1 MILLISVNFSENVG
15 NNWNR
20 WNHIVPQSTSKL
32 FACYSGTRT
41 IRSHYPCK
49 KKILPDVM
57 KLLWCLALI
66 ERGQNTSVI
75 LGPLLITQPKTASS
89 ALITSKSTFLM
100 NIGKKLAT
108 WIKRNSIKSSFLHI
122 WGNQSHTKLTSD
134 GCNNS
139 SNSHCQV
146 TAWQSNHLP
155 SRLRSIEESLRSIL
169 RNPLIK

>member
-49 KKILPDVM
+49 KKILPYVM

-108 WIKRNSIKSSFLHI
+108 WIKRYSIKSSFLHI

-139 SNSHCQV
+139 SNSHCLV
-146 TAWQSNHLP
+146 TAWLSNHLP